1 MTGIAGEPGRVLRR
15 DHLRKTLGFGG
26 IGFVAAHAEYGSVGK
41 LWYNGAGI
49 LNVPRQRS
57 VTSFTPDIGV
67 LALIFRLN
75 LVCVTSLTGL
85 VAGKF
90 DGTRSNVVHGCG
102 PKVAVFAEVARDNGV
117 SQKQECHDAQGQ
129 QQYYSNQMFR
139 VAQKILHAYAG
150 QQFSDPG
157 KGIGMLR
164 QILGL
169 EAPSRRSASNDPAPQ
184 VEGERKI
191 TRVSIISRG
200 C

>member
-1 MTGIAGEPGRVLRR
+1 MLRR

-26 IGFVAAHAEYGSVGK
+26 IGFVTAHAEYGSVGK

-102 PKVAVFAEVARDNGV
+102 PKVAVFAEIARDNGV